1 MVSSAAQS
9 PEAYLAEL
17 PAENRQEI
25 AAVRELILAHL
36 PVGYEE
42 SMRWGM
48 LSYEIPLP
56 LYPHTYN
63 GQPLNYIGLAAQ
75 KQKNSLYLMGVYA
88 DPAALQD
95 LLEAYARSGL
105 KTDMGKSCLRFR
117 TARDLPLE
125 KISELIASV
134 PPEKFIAMYEKS
146 RQVLRK
152 NS

>member
-17 PAENRQEI
+17 SAERRQEI
-25 AAVRELILAHL
+25 AVVRDLILAHL
-36 PVGYEE
+36 LAGYEE
-42 SMRWGM
+42 AMRWGM
-48 LSYEIPLP
+48 LSYEIPLR
-56 LYPHTYN
+56 LYPHAYN

-75 KQKNSLYLMGVYA
+75 KQKNSLYLMGVYT
-88 DPAALQD
+88 DSAALQD
-95 LLEAYARSGL
+95 LLDAYARSGL
-105 KTDMGKSCLRFR
+105 KADMGKSCLRFR
-117 TARDLPLE
+117 TARDIPLE
-125 KISELIASV
+125 KIGELIASM

>member
-17 PAENRQEI
+17 PAERRQEI
-25 AAVRELILAHL
+25 AVVRDLILAHL

-42 SMRWGM
+42 AMRWGM
-48 LSYEIPLP
+48 LSYEIPLR
-56 LYPHTYN
+56 LYPHAYN
-63 GQPLNYIGLAAQ
+63 RQPLNYIGLAAQ

-105 KTDMGKSCLRFR
+105 KADMGKSCLRFR
-117 TARDLPLE
+117 KAQDLPLE
-125 KISELIASV
+125 KIGELIGSV

>member
-17 PAENRQEI
+17 PAENKQEI
-25 AAVRELILAHL
+25 AVVRDLVLAHL
-36 PVGYEE
+36 PAGYEE
-42 SMRWGM
+42 AMRWGM
-48 LSYEIPLP
+48 LSYEIPLS

-105 KTDMGKSCLRFR
+105 KADIGKSCLRFR
-117 TARDLPLE
+117 TAQDLPLE
-125 KISELIASV
+125 KIGELIASM

>member
-1 MVSSAAQS
+1 
-9 PEAYLAEL
+9 
-17 PAENRQEI
+17 
-25 AAVRELILAHL
+25 
-36 PVGYEE
+36 
-42 SMRWGM
+42 MRWGM
-48 LSYEIPLP
+48 LSYEIPLS

-75 KQKNSLYLMGVYA
+75 KQKNSLYLLGVYA

-105 KTDMGKSCLRFR
+105 KADMGKSCLRFR
-117 TARDLPLE
+117 KARDLPLE
-125 KISELIASV
+125 KIGELIASM

>member
-17 PAENRQEI
+17 PAENKQEI
-25 AAVRELILAHL
+25 AVVRDLVLAHL
-36 PVGYEE
+36 PAGYEE
-42 SMRWGM
+42 AMRWGM
-48 LSYEIPLP
+48 LSYEIPLR
-56 LYPHTYN
+56 LYPHAYN
-63 GQPLNYIGLAAQ
+63 RQPLNYIGLAAQ
-75 KQKNSLYLMGVYA
+75 KQKNSLYLMRVYA

-105 KTDMGKSCLRFR
+105 KADIGKSCLRFR
-117 TARDLPLE
+117 TAQDLPLE
-125 KISELIASV
+125 KIGELIASM

>member
-17 PAENRQEI
+17 SAERRQEI
-25 AAVRELILAHL
+25 AVVRDLILAHL

-42 SMRWGM
+42 AMRWGM
-48 LSYEIPLP
+48 LSYEIPLR
-56 LYPHTYN
+56 LYPHAYN
-63 GQPLNYIGLAAQ
+63 RQPLNYIGLAAQ

-105 KTDMGKSCLRFR
+105 KADMGKSCLRFR
-117 TARDLPLE
+117 KAQDLPLE
-125 KISELIASV
+125 KIGELIGSV

-146 RQVLRK
+146 RRVLRK

>member
-1 MVSSAAQS
+1 MVSSAAQN

-25 AAVRELILAHL
+25 AVVRDLILAHL
-36 PVGYEE
+36 PADYEE
-42 SMRWGM
+42 AMRWGM
-48 LSYEIPLP
+48 LSYEIPLR

-105 KTDMGKSCLRFR
+105 KADMGKSCLRFR

-125 KISELIASV
+125 KIGELIGSV

-146 RQVLRK
+146 RQTLPK
-152 NS
+152 GG

>member
-17 PAENRQEI
+17 PAERRQEI
-25 AAVRELILAHL
+25 AVVRDLILAHL

-48 LSYEIPLP
+48 LSYEIPLR
-56 LYPHTYN
+56 LYPHAYN
-63 GQPLNYIGLAAQ
+63 RQPLNYIGLAAQ
-75 KQKNSLYLMGVYA
+75 KQKNLLYLLGVYT
-88 DPAALQD
+88 DPAALQS
-95 LLEAYARSGL
+95 LLDAYARSGL
-105 KTDMGKSCLRFR
+105 KADMGKSCLRFR

-125 KISELIASV
+125 KIGELIASM